1 MSSGPRIL
9 IVGGGYG
16 GMHTALRL
24 ERLLRPGEATVTI
37 ADPRSYMTYQP
48 LLAEAAAGNLE
59 PRHVVVPLRS
69 ALHRTQVIK
78 AAVNSVDHAR
88 RVAHLAADDGA
99 ETAVGYDLL
108 VLAPGSVSRLLP
120 VPGLAE
126 AGIGFK
132 TVGEAIHLRNHVL
145 GRLDAA
151 AAASGDARRAA
162 LTFVFVGGGYA
173 GVEALAEL
181 QDMAFDACTR
191 YPEISRRDMRWILV
205 EAANRILPEVSPAM
219 AGYTTALLRS
229 RHIEV
234 RLDTRLISAEAGRIL
249 LDDGEEFSAGTLV
262 WTAGAA
268 PSPLTSRLDGL
279 PTDASRRVIVDDFL
293 AVQGAD
299 GAWALG
305 DCAAVP
311 YLAAG
316 TAAGKICA
324 PTAQHAYRQ
333 ASRLAGNITAV
344 LRGREPRPYWH
355 ASAGS
360 VASLGLYQGVAEVY
374 GLRVQGFPAWMT
386 HRTYHLLRLPT
397 LNRRLHVVSDW
408 TLALLFPREIVSLDV
423 LEHPRQ
429 DFQAALDLI
438 ASGPPPVTP
447 SPDTERAGNL
457 ERREGKAER
466 TDRQQ
471 AEAAPPGRG
480 ADADAGRAAPGGKES
495 GVSAPGNADGWV
507 RACSLAKLG
516 ERQAVHVD
524 VGQCPVCLVRSNDT
538 VHALRDECTHEGVP
552 LSDGEVADG
561 TIECWLHGSR
571 FDLVTGRAL
580 SRPATQPVDVYPVRI
595 EGDEVFVRLDVPGKG
610 PAGRPGPRR

>member
-1 MSSGPRIL
+1 MSGGPRIL

-59 PRHVVVPLRS
+59 PRHVVVPFRSVLR
-69 ALHRTQVIK
+69 RTRVIK
-78 AAVNSVDHAR
+78 AAVSSVDHER
-88 RVAHLAADDGA
+88 RVAHLATGDGA
-99 ETAVGYDLL
+99 ETAAGYDLL
-108 VLAPGSVSRLLP
+108 VLAPGSVSRVLP

-145 GRLDAA
+145 GKLDAA

-181 QDMAFDACTR
+181 QDMAFDACAR
-191 YPEISRRDMRWILV
+191 YPEFSPRDMRWILV
-205 EAANRILPEVSPAM
+205 EAADRILPEVSTAM
-219 AGYTTALLRS
+219 AGYTTALLR
-229 RHIEV
+229 RQHIEV
-234 RLDTRLISAEAGRIL
+234 RLDTRLASAEGGRIL
-249 LDDGEEFSAGTLV
+249 LDDGEEFPAGTLV

-268 PSPLTSRLDGL
+268 PSPLTRRLSGL
-279 PTDASRRVIVDDFL
+279 PTDGSGRITVDDFL
-293 AVQGAD
+293 AVQGTD
-299 GAWALG
+299 SAWALG
-305 DCAAVP
+305 DAASVP

-316 TAAGKICA
+316 AAAGKVCA

-333 ASRLAGNITAV
+333 ASRLAGNIVAV

-360 VASLGLYQGVAEVY
+360 VASLGLYRGVAEVY
-374 GLRVQGFPAWMT
+374 GLRMHGFPAWMT

-397 LNRRLHVVSDW
+397 LNRRLHVVADW
-408 TLALLFPREIVSLDV
+408 TLALAFPREIVSLDV

-438 ASGPPPVTP
+438 ASGPPQVMT
-447 SPDTERAGNL
+447 STGAARTGSAE
-457 ERREGKAER
+457 REGE
-466 TDRQQ
+466 TEHGHHQQ
-471 AEAAPPGRG
+471 AERVPPGP
-480 ADADAGRAAPGGKES
+480 AANADAGQPAPARSGPGG
-495 GVSAPGNADGWV
+495 SAPGSTGGWV
-507 RACSLAKLG
+507 RACPLGKLG
-516 ERQAVHVD
+516 EGRPVHVD
-524 VGQCPVCLVRSNDT
+524 IGECQICVVRSAGT
-538 VHALRDECTHEGVP
+538 VYALRDECTHQAVP
-552 LSDGEVADG
+552 LSDGEVTDG
-561 TIECWLHGSR
+561 AIECWLHGSR
-571 FDLVTGRAL
+571 FDLASGRAL

-595 EGDEVFVRLDVPGKG
+595 EGDDVFVHLDTFGESLL
-610 PAGRPGPRR
+610 RPK